1 MPENK
6 LKIALDCEE
15 CIGDGACVEAAP
27 GTFAMDDDDKAFIK
41 DAQGDAREDVLA
53 AAADCPIDIIVVHD
67 EASGDKLYPE
77 D

>member
-41 DAQGDAREDVLA
+41 DPRGDAREDVLA